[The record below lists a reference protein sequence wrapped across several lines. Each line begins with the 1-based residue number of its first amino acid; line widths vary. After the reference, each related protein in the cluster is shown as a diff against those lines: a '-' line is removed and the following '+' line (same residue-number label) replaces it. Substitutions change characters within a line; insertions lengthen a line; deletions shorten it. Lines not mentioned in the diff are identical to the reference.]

1 MWRLLLTMT
10 AALALDRLENQGIYL
25 LFSSLFFFRPNLV
38 TDSPSVATLFLLQ
51 ITWLIESLSAWF

>member
-1 MWRLLLTMT
+1 MT
-10 AALALDRLENQGIYL
+10 AALALDKLENQGIYL